1 MSRVALTIKN
11 AWIALVF
18 QLIYVAIQFFSR
30 DIFLE
35 KLGDSFIGT
44 VETLKSILQFLNLS
58 ELGIGAAVGFSLY
71 RPIFDNNREHIN
83 EIIGYLGFLYKRIGF
98 FVLISALILMLFFPL
113 FFKNT
118 DVSLPIILFLFT
130 ALLVS
135 NLVSYFFAYYM
146 FLLDADQKG
155 YINLTINQSVFILRL
170 VLQCIVLIYLEDI
183 ILWITLELVTPFI
196 YIFILRKK
204 IRKVYPWL
212 SFNLKVTK
220 EIRTNNKDLLKKIK
234 QLSFHKLGTFVS
246 NSTDNII
253 IFSFISPATVA
264 FVSNYQMVM
273 SNVNSL
279 VGKLFQ
285 GTNAS
290 VGNLVAENNIK
301 DMLKVFWEFMAL
313 RFLIAGCTSI
323 LLFIGFDS
331 LISLWLG
338 DKYILS
344 KSVLLVLIII
354 FFMLQVRQPIDSFIQ
369 AYGLYDDIWSP
380 VIQSVINLV
389 FSIIF
394 VIKYGV
400 LGVFLG
406 TMISQFII
414 VMLWRP
420 FFMFT
425 YGFKLNHWLYWKG
438 FGLHLIYFGL
448 TYVLYKASSQHLI
461 LEKSTSLFELFY
473 KMFIFGV
480 LFFSIYFAILSIF
493 SRGFKNL
500 LRRIYDMIKNK
511 IQ

>member
-1 MSRVALTIKN
+1 MSRVALTFKN

-18 QLIYVAIQFFSR
+18 QLIYVITQFFSR
-30 DIFLE
+30 DIFLD

-71 RPIFDNNREHIN
+71 RPIFENNREKIN

-98 FVLISALILMLFFPL
+98 FVLISASLLMLFFPL
-113 FFKNT
+113 LFENT
-118 DVSLPIILFLFT
+118 EISLPIIYFLFI

-135 NLVSYFFAYYM
+135 NVISYFFAYYL
-146 FLLDADQKG
+146 FLLEADQKG
-155 YINLTINQSVFILRL
+155 YINITINQSIFVLRL
-170 VLQCIVLIYLEDI
+170 VLQCLVLIYLEDI
-183 ILWITLELVTPFI
+183 VLWIVLELITPFI

-204 IRKVYPWL
+204 IRQVYPWL
-212 SFNLKVTK
+212 IFNLKVTK
-220 EIRTNNKDLLKKIK
+220 EIRENNKALLKKIK

-253 IFSFISPATVA
+253 IFSFINPATVA
-264 FVSNYQMVM
+264 FVGNYQMVM
-273 SNVNSL
+273 NNINLL
-279 VGKLFQ
+279 VGKLFE
-285 GTNAS
+285 GTNAG
-290 VGNLVAENNIK
+290 VGNLVAENKIK
-301 DMLKVFWEFMAL
+301 NMLKVFWEFMAL
-313 RFLIAGCTSI
+313 RFFIAGCSSI

-344 KSVLLVLIII
+344 QAVLLTLIII
-354 FFMLQVRQPIDSFIQ
+354 FFMLQVRQPIDSFKQ

-380 VIQSVINLV
+380 VVQSIINLV

-394 VIKYGV
+394 VLKYGV

-420 FFMFT
+420 YYVFK
-425 YGFKLNHWLYWKG
+425 YGFKINHWLYWKG
-438 FGLHLIYFGL
+438 FGLHLVYFCVTLLFYQL
-448 TYVLYKASSQHLI
+448 TAQYLNF
-461 LEKSTSLFELFY
+461 ENSTSILNLFVNIM
-473 KMFIFGV
+473 KFGV
-480 LFFSIYFAILSIF
+480 LFMSMYFVVLIIF
-493 SRGFKNL
+493 SRGFKQL
-500 LRRIYDMIKNK
+500 ISRIIQLIKNK
-511 IQ
+511 I

>member
-11 AWIALVF
+11 VWIALVF
-18 QLIYVAIQFFSR
+18 QFIYVIIQFFSR

-71 RPIFDNNREHIN
+71 KPIFENNREKIN

-98 FVLISALILMLFFPL
+98 FILISASLLMLFFPL
-113 FFKNT
+113 FFENT
-118 DVSLPIILFLFT
+118 HISLPIIFFLFI

-135 NLVSYFFAYYM
+135 NLISYFFAYYM
-146 FLLDADQKG
+146 FLLEADQKG
-155 YINLTINQSVFILRL
+155 YINITINQSVFVLRL
-170 VLQCIVLIYLEDI
+170 VLQCIVLIYLENI
-183 ILWITLELVTPFI
+183 FLWILLELITPLI

-212 SFNLKVTK
+212 IFNLTVTK
-220 EIRTNNKDLLKKIK
+220 EIRNNNKELLKKIK

-246 NSTDNII
+246 NGTDNII
-253 IFSFISPATVA
+253 IFYLISPATVA
-264 FVSNYQMVM
+264 FVGNYQMVM
-273 SNVNSL
+273 NNINLL
-279 VGKLFQ
+279 VGKLFE

-290 VGNLVAENNIK
+290 VGNLVAENDLKN
-301 DMLKVFWEFMAL
+301 MLKVFWEFMAL
-313 RFLIAGCTSI
+313 RFFIAGSSSI

-331 LISLWLG
+331 LINLWLG

-344 KSVLLVLIII
+344 QSVLLALIVI
-354 FFMLQVRQPIDSFIQ
+354 FFMLQVRQPVDSFKQ

-380 VIQSVINLV
+380 VIQSIINLV

-394 VIKYGV
+394 VLKYGV

-420 FFMFT
+420 YYVFK
-425 YGFKLNHWLYWKG
+425 YGFQINHWLYWKG

-448 TYVLYKASSQHLI
+448 TYLSYRFIAKYIVLETSSSFLDLSIELLI
-461 LEKSTSLFELFY
+461 Y
-473 KMFIFGV
+473 GV
-480 LFFSIYFAILSIF
+480 LFFLIYFTVLSIF
-493 SRGFKNL
+493 SLGFKNL
-500 LRRIYDMIKNK
+500 LTRIYEIVRNRY
-511 IQ
+511 Q

>member
-18 QLIYVAIQFFSR
+18 QLIYIVIQFFSR

-71 RPIFDNNREHIN
+71 KPLFDNNRDKIN

-98 FVLISALILMLFFPL
+98 FVLISALLLMFFFPL
-113 FFKNT
+113 IFKDT
-118 DVSLPIILFLFT
+118 EISLPIIIFLFI

-135 NLVSYFFAYYM
+135 NLISYFFAYYM
-146 FLLDADQKG
+146 FLLEADQKG
-155 YINLTINQSVFILRL
+155 YINITINQSVFVLRL
-170 VLQCIVLIYLEDI
+170 VLQCIVLIYLENI
-183 ILWITLELVTPFI
+183 QLWILLELVTPFI

-204 IRKVYPWL
+204 IRQVYPWL
-212 SFNLKVTK
+212 IFNLKVTK
-220 EIRTNNKDLLKKIK
+220 EIRNNNKALLKKIK

-253 IFSFISPATVA
+253 IFSFINPSTVA
-264 FVSNYQMVM
+264 FVGNYQMIM
-273 SNVNSL
+273 NNINLL
-279 VGKLFQ
+279 VGKLFE
-285 GTNAS
+285 GTNAG
-290 VGNLVAENNIK
+290 VGNLVAENDIK
-301 DMLKVFWEFMAL
+301 NMLKVFWEFMAL
-313 RFLIAGCTSI
+313 RFFIAGCSSI

-338 DKYILS
+338 DKYLLS
-344 KSVLLVLIII
+344 QTVLLALIII
-354 FFMLQVRQPIDSFIQ
+354 FFMLQVRQPIDSFKQ

-380 VIQSVINLV
+380 VIQSIINLL
-389 FSIIF
+389 FSIVF

-420 FFMFT
+420 YYVFK
-425 YGFKLNHWLYWKG
+425 YGFQINHWIYWKG
-438 FGLHLIYFGL
+438 FGFHLVLFAITYLLYHLL
-448 TYVLYKASSQHLI
+448 TQNYNFEGSTNLI
-461 LEKSTSLFELFY
+461 TLFVNLL
-473 KMFIFGV
+473 KFGV
-480 LFFSIYFAILSIF
+480 LFISIYFAVLSLF
-493 SRGFKNL
+493 SRGFREL
-500 LRRIYDMIKNK
+500 LNRVVQLIRNK

>member
-18 QLIYVAIQFFSR
+18 QLIYIVIQFFSR

-71 RPIFDNNREHIN
+71 KPLFDNNRDKIN

-98 FVLISALILMLFFPL
+98 FVLTSALLLMFFFPL
-113 FFKNT
+113 IFKDT
-118 DVSLPIILFLFT
+118 EISLPIIIFLFI

-135 NLVSYFFAYYM
+135 NLISYFFAYYM
-146 FLLDADQKG
+146 FLLEADQKG
-155 YINLTINQSVFILRL
+155 YINITINQSVFVLRL
-170 VLQCIVLIYLEDI
+170 VLQCIVLIYLENI
-183 ILWITLELVTPFI
+183 QLWILLELVTPFI

-204 IRKVYPWL
+204 IRQVYPWL
-212 SFNLKVTK
+212 IFNLKVTK
-220 EIRTNNKDLLKKIK
+220 EIRNNNKALLKKIK

-253 IFSFISPATVA
+253 IFSFINPSTVA
-264 FVSNYQMVM
+264 FVGNYQMIM
-273 SNVNSL
+273 NNINLL
-279 VGKLFQ
+279 VGKLFE
-285 GTNAS
+285 GTNAG
-290 VGNLVAENNIK
+290 VGNLVAENDIK
-301 DMLKVFWEFMAL
+301 NMLKVFWEFMAL
-313 RFLIAGCTSI
+313 RFFIAGCSSI

-338 DKYILS
+338 DKYLLS
-344 KSVLLVLIII
+344 QTVLLALIII
-354 FFMLQVRQPIDSFIQ
+354 FFMLQVRQPIDSFKQ

-380 VIQSVINLV
+380 VIQSIINLL
-389 FSIIF
+389 FSIVF

-420 FFMFT
+420 YYVFK
-425 YGFKLNHWLYWKG
+425 YGFQINHWIYWKG
-438 FGLHLIYFGL
+438 FGFHLVLFAITYLLYHLL
-448 TYVLYKASSQHLI
+448 TQNYNFESSTNLI
-461 LEKSTSLFELFY
+461 TLFVNLL
-473 KMFIFGV
+473 KFGV
-480 LFFSIYFAILSIF
+480 LFISIYFAVLSLF
-493 SRGFKNL
+493 SRGFREL
-500 LRRIYDMIKNK
+500 LNRVVQLIRNK